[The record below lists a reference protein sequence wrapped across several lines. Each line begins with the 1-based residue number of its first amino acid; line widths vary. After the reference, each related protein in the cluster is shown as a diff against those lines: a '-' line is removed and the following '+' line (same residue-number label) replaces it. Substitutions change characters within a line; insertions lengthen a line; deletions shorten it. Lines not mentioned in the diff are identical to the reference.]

1 MPAGVRHWPPFR
13 PKRAAKTAAQGSTA
27 ASAAHRFTAPE
38 PRPESLKPNKT
49 VDGCRSLIHTERA
62 LRRFAPV

>member
-1 MPAGVRHWPPFR
+1 MLAGVRHWPPFR

-38 PRPESLKPNKT
+38 PR
-49 VDGCRSLIHTERA
+49 
-62 LRRFAPV
+62 RRVSNRTKLLTDADH